1 VPTGSKAE
9 VIGMSQRPVKIG
21 VLLAR
26 PAADL
31 GEWLADAAALDAA
44 GADALWLDP
53 AGEDTDPLAL
63 TAALAAVT
71 FRSLL
76 VTAWPALAG
85 AGDPAGHTRALATIE
100 RLSRGRLALVGQT
113 APLADLALF
122 HEAGDGGFECPVA
135 GGEPERWERTGLPE
149 GRAAWRAAVAAA
161 AERGLA
167 GLLVPAGPQLL
178 DLLRNPQGR
187 GDRRDLQL
195 AQG

>member
-1 VPTGSKAE
+1 
-9 VIGMSQRPVKIG
+9 MSQRPVKVG

-76 VTAWPALAG
+76 VTGWPAG
-85 AGDPAGHTRALATIE
+85 TGDPAGHTRTLATIE
-100 RLSRGRLALVGQT
+100 RLSRGRLALAGQT
-113 APLADLALF
+113 APLAGLVLF
-122 HEAGDGGFECPVA
+122 QQVGAGGFECPVA
-135 GGEPERWERTGLPE
+135 GGEPERWERTGLPA

-161 AERGLA
+161 TERGVA

-178 DLLRNPQGR
+178 DILRNPEGR

>member
-9 VIGMSQRPVKIG
+9 VIGMSQRPVKVG

-53 AGEDTDPLAL
+53 AGEDADPLAL
-63 TAALAAVT
+63 AAALAAVT

-76 VTAWPALAG
+76 VTAWPAPAG
-85 AGDPAGHTRALATIE
+85 TGDPAGHTRTLATIE

-113 APLADLALF
+113 APLADLTLF

-149 GRAAWRAAVAAA
+149 GRSAWRAAVAAA
-161 AERGLA
+161 AERGVA